1 MRVISIL
8 QPASIHVWDLESSIM
23 ILTENWLQFGSG
35 KGKKPEVISGI
46 QPIYTL
52 EPIDG
57 GDQMLE
63 TPKFVYKVA
72 TWKVW
77 VSH

>member
-8 QPASIHVWDLESSIM
+8 QPSSIHVWDLESSIM

-35 KGKKPEVISGI
+35 KGKNQKEISGI

-57 GDQMLE
+57 GDPILE

-77 VSH
+77 LSH